1 MLLKVM
7 NNPLLQKSTLPLFHL
22 IKTQHVIPAINQAIN
37 DHKEHL
43 EKILNNKK
51 TYTWRNLFLPLEEID
66 ERLNSVWNVV
76 SHLNYT
82 VNSARLR
89 RAYNACLPKITQY
102 HLELGQNNKLYAAVS
117 NVAQGKEY
125 KKLDAAQK
133 KVIQNMLRDF
143 HLSGIDLEKR
153 DRQTFIKLQE
163 KLSKLQTRFSEN
175 VLDATDAWSKLIT
188 DQKKL
193 KGLPEHIL
201 AAARN
206 NATQKKQKG
215 WLLTLHAPFYQ
226 AILTYADNRALRKEI
241 YLAYVTRASGFGK
254 HKKKFDNTK
263 LIPEILL
270 TRYKVSRLLKF
281 KNYAELSLATKMVA
295 DPAKI
300 LKFLYDLVKYSRKKA
315 HAELLALEK
324 FTAKNYRI
332 KKLAPWDS
340 AYYSE
345 KMRKQKYDV
354 SEEAVRQ
361 YFPLEQVLSGMWL
374 LLKRFYG
381 LEIHEIRN
389 VSVWHKDVRVCEI
402 FDNKNKITG
411 KFYLDLYARSNKQGG
426 AWMDSC
432 CTRRQLANDK
442 IQNPV
447 AYVVCNFSPPVAGQ
461 PVLLNFG
468 EVYTL
473 FHEFGHALQHL
484 LTQVTYAP
492 VSGIHGVPWD
502 AVEIASQFMEKWCL
516 EKEVLAMITKHH
528 KTKEVLPEQ
537 LLEKMLNAK
546 NMQSGLQMIRQL
558 ELGLFDFLCH
568 VNCAPNDKNYVK
580 KIVNEIHQKVSVLP
594 VSKYNCFPNS
604 FLHIFSGAY
613 AAGYYSY
620 KWAEVTASDAF
631 AKFKE
636 DGLFNKRT
644 ARSFLQNMLASG
656 GVVDPLVAFKKFRG
670 REPSI
675 DALLKETGIKK

>member
-1 MLLKVM
+1 M

-22 IKTQHVIPAINQAIN
+22 IKTQHLVPAVNKAI
-37 DHKEHL
+37 DEHREKL

-66 ERLNSVWNVV
+66 ERLSCVWSVV
-76 SHLNYT
+76 SHLNHT
-82 VNSARLR
+82 VNSTGLR
-89 RAYNACLPKITQY
+89 KAYNICLPKITQY
-102 HLELGQNNKLYAAVS
+102 YLELGQNNKLYAAVFG
-117 NVAQGKEY
+117 VAQSKEY
-125 KKLDAAQK
+125 KKFDVAQK

-143 HLSGIDLEKR
+143 HLSGIDLGEK
-153 DRQTFIKLQE
+153 DRQNFIKLQE

-201 AAARN
+201 AAAQS
-206 NATQKKQKG
+206 NALQKKQKG

-226 AILTYADNRALRKEI
+226 AVLTYADNRVLRKET
-241 YLAYVTRASGFGK
+241 YLAYVTRASSLGK
-254 HKKKFDNTK
+254 HKKRLDNTK

-270 TRYKVSRLLKF
+270 TRHKIAKLLQF

-295 DPAKI
+295 DPNKV
-300 LKFLYDLVKYSRKKA
+300 LNFLYDLVKCSRKKA
-315 HAELLALEK
+315 RAEFLALEK
-324 FTAKNYRI
+324 FAAKNCQI
-332 KKLAPWDS
+332 KKLAPWDI

-345 KMRKQKYDV
+345 KMRKQKHDV
-354 SEEAVRQ
+354 SEEVLRQ
-361 YFPLEQVLSGMWL
+361 YFPLEQILAGMWQL
-374 LLKRFYG
+374 FKRLYDLKIKE
-381 LEIHEIRN
+381 LKN
-389 VSVWHKDVRVCEI
+389 VPVWHKDVRVWEI
-402 FDNKNKITG
+402 CDSKNKIIG

-432 CTRRQLANDK
+432 CTRRQLANGK
-442 IQNPV
+442 IQNPI
-447 AYVVCNFSPPVAGQ
+447 AYVVCNFSPPVIGQ
-461 PVLLNFG
+461 SVLLNFG
-468 EVYTL
+468 EVDTL

-484 LTQVTYAP
+484 LTQVIYAS

-516 EKEVLAMITKHH
+516 EKEVLETITKHH
-528 KTKEVLPEQ
+528 KTKEILPEQ

-558 ELGLFDFLCH
+558 EFGLFDFLCH
-568 VNCAPNDKNYVK
+568 VNFTPNDKNYVQ
-580 KIVNEIHQKVSVLP
+580 KIIDEIHQKVSVLP

-636 DGLFNKRT
+636 DGLFNKKT

-656 GVVDPLVAFKKFRG
+656 GAVDPLLAFKKFRG